1 MPYSV
6 KFGNAVTFI
15 SQTASQRKS
24 NIQFDTNTIL
34 HSFAYAY
41 GKAINLQNLGK

>member
-6 KFGNAVTFI
+6 EFGNAVTFI
-15 SQTASQRKS
+15 SQTASQTKS
-24 NIQFDTNTIL
+24 NIKFDRNTAL

-41 GKAINLQNLGK
+41 KKAINLQNLSK